1 MQHRGVRL
9 GEASTSRKQ
18 SKKQSKKCDF
28 HSLGAQSNTNGT
40 LERCPGEMRLSGE
53 FWTPAFHLRL
63 FSNEITEPI
72 H

>member
-1 MQHRGVRL
+1 
-9 GEASTSRKQ
+9 
-18 SKKQSKKCDF
+18 
-28 HSLGAQSNTNGT
+28 
-40 LERCPGEMRLSGE
+40 MRLSGE